1 MTGGP
6 LSAADRQR
14 LLQAL
19 SRLPQLSRI
28 VYLLHAR
35 GGCSFAEIAFII
47 GEDVQ
52 AVEIHLARA
61 LEQLVRELDGQ
72 TLQ

>member
-1 MTGGP
+1 MTGGS
-6 LSAADRQR
+6 LSVAERQR

-35 GGCSFAEIAFII
+35 DGCSFAEIAFII
-47 GEDVQ
+47 GETVQ
-52 AVEIHLARA
+52 SVEIHLARA
-61 LEQLVRELDGQ
+61 LEGLVGVLDGP

>member
-6 LSAADRQR
+6 LFAADRQR

-35 GGCSFAEIAFII
+35 DGCGFTEIAFII
-47 GEDVQ
+47 GETVQ
-52 AVEIHLARA
+52 SVEIHLARA
-61 LEQLVRELDGQ
+61 LEGLVGVLDSP